1 MNRIKLSFKLRN
13 KCLSQSR
20 VFTDNFL
27 LNLCGYITSV
37 EDKEKYLD
45 ILNTEFRGE
54 IPQKFLEELLK

>member
-20 VFTDNFL
+20 VFTDDFL
-27 LNLCGYITSV
+27 LNLCRYITSV

-54 IPQKFLEELLK
+54 IPEKFLEELLK

>member
-13 KCLSQSR
+13 KCLPQSR

-45 ILNTEFRGE
+45 IL
-54 IPQKFLEELLK
+54 KFIEQ